1 VKILWLGS
9 AHPLV
14 EQLVQLRDLY
24 GLDAHIHEDPAPCD
38 SVETAIRRIHGYGAN
53 VVVMPCGPTW
63 LQNALVEKGVNL
75 FVPVLE
81 EIDDPHHVPDRNRD
95 IRVRSGWKRHV
106 RFTPATER
114 ILR

>member
-63 LQNALVEKGVNL
+63 LECPGRERRQS
-75 FVPVLE
+75 F
-81 EIDDPHHVPDRNRD
+81 
-95 IRVRSGWKRHV
+95 RSGPGRD
-106 RFTPATER
+106 
-114 ILR
+114 